1 MTDKTHTTPS
11 EITTTENQPV
21 SLTDNYDDSTEC
33 YDWEAPIIPSNEEL
47 EALRKERRWAV
58 HYSVPE
64 DTDHAEILVRA
75 IRGQAVTPLP
85 KTEKAALEHQAKML
99 DLAFRRLL
107 ADADTTY
114 TGVRTPSLSLNMYAA
129 AFQAQNQYRQTV
141 KMLSALKSRGA
152 YKKKGH
158 KKNA

>member
-1 MTDKTHTTPS
+1 MTYETDTTQNLPS
-11 EITTTENQPV
+11 PITSDIDDPFAAVLPV
-21 SLTDNYDDSTEC
+21 TD
-33 YDWEAPIIPSNEEL
+33 
-47 EALRKERRWAV
+47 EALRDMKDERFKARMR
-58 HYSVPE
+58 SMPE
-64 DTDHAEILVRA
+64 ETDHAEILIRA
-75 IRGQAVTPLP
+75 IRDQAVTPLP
-85 KTEKAALEHQAKML
+85 KDEKAALEHQAKML

-158 KKNA
+158 KKQRVKCNEIPS